1 MVEDAAYL
9 WPLDP
14 MRMIQAAVVLNDNKF
29 TAQALSVVVD
39 VTKKFPDN
47 YTSWAILNEVAEVTA
62 EQKAE
67 ALVQMKRLDPLNPN
81 LK

>member
-1 MVEDAAYL
+1 LE
-9 WPLDP
+9 
-14 MRMIQAAVVLNDNKF
+14 
-29 TAQALSVVVD
+29 AQALQVALD
-39 VTKKFPDN
+39 ATEKFPDN
-47 YTSWAILNEVAEVTA
+47 YFVWANLNLMKSATT

>member
-1 MVEDAAYL
+1 
-9 WPLDP
+9 
-14 MRMIQAAVVLNDNKF
+14 MIQVATTLNDNKLE
-29 TAQALSVVVD
+29 AQGLQVALD
-39 VTKKFPDN
+39 ATEKFPDN
-47 YTSWAILNEVAEVTA
+47 YFVWANLNLMKSATT